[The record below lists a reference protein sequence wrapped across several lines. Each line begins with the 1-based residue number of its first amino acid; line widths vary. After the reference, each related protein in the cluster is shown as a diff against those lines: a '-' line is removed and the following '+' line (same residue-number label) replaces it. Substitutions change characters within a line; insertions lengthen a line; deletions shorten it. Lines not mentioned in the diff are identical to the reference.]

1 MECLYSISA
10 VYYRALEKLA
20 EHDLF
25 NMSRTANIM
34 VAGILLFWG
43 GFFCLAFFTKES
55 CDTCANY
62 TN

>member
-1 MECLYSISA
+1 MDSICDA
-10 VYYRALEKLA
+10 YYRVLEKVS
-20 EHDLF
+20 EHELF

-43 GFFCLAFFTKES
+43 GLFYLVFFTGGS
-55 CDTCANY
+55 CDTCTNY